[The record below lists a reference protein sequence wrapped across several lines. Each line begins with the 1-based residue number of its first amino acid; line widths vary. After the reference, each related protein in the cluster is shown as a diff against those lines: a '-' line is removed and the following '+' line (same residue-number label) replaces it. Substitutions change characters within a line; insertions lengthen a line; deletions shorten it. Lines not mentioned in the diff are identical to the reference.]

1 MENEA
6 RGVKEEKD
14 AYANKKEVTAEEMHA
29 RSEELKRQKQDLKT
43 MEQRLLELFRDARRH
58 FAALPHKKDT
68 GEPDPAAGR
77 DADST
82 LPENQHKPPALT
94 EKGEAEGDANGALV
108 AVGGDDNSTI
118 ASKQST
124 VASSSAASSSSSS
137 AASSS
142 S

>member
-1 MENEA
+1 MLNGINCGGCGSA
-6 RGVKEEKD
+6 VAKALMAVDGVSD
-14 AYANKKEVTAEEMHA
+14 VVAQ
-29 RSEELKRQKQDLKT
+29 S
-43 MEQRLLELFRDARRH
+43 
-58 FAALPHKKDT
+58 KKDT

-118 ASKQST
+118 ASKQSINRAHT
-124 VASSSAASSSSSS
+124 PPGHGYRFQGFAPHEQVRDYILF
-137 AASSS
+137 
-142 S
+142 